1 MSKGLKSVKKKSYN
15 ETPIKF
21 KGRMNMTRESQ
32 KRAVRKYDNANTVQ
46 FRMKLN
52 KKTDEDILKKLEEV
66 DNKQGYVK
74 KLIRDDL
81 SK

>member
-1 MSKGLKSVKKKSYN
+1 MSLQNKGNSGYN
-15 ETPIKF
+15 GTPRKF
-21 KGRMNMTRESQ
+21 KGRMIMTRESQ
-32 KRAVRKYDNANTVQ
+32 KRAVRKYDDANTVQ

-52 KKTDEDILKKLEEV
+52 KKTDEDILKKLDEV

>member
-1 MSKGLKSVKKKSYN
+1 MSKGLKSAKKKSYN
-15 ETPIKF
+15 ETPIKA
-21 KGRMNMTRESQ
+21 KGRITMTRESQ
-32 KRAVRKYDNANTVQ
+32 KRAVRKYDDANTVQ

-52 KKTDEDILKKLEEV
+52 KKTDEDILKKLDEV

>member
-1 MSKGLKSVKKKSYN
+1 MSLQNKENSGYN
-15 ETPIKF
+15 GTPRKL
-21 KGRMNMTRESQ
+21 KGRMIMTRESQ
-32 KRAVRKYDNANTVQ
+32 KRAVRKYDDANTVQ

-52 KKTDEDILKKLEEV
+52 KKTDKDILKKLDEV